1 MFFIFIAS
9 VVISLLLIGTALF
22 QLLWNLTMPQVFGLR
37 QIGFWIAFRLLLMA
51 GILTSGGLVKFN
63 LGG

>member
-1 MFFIFIAS
+1 MIVIFILS
-9 VVISLLLIGTALF
+9 VVICLVLIGTAVF

-37 QIGFWIAFRLLLMA
+37 QIGFWVAFRLLLMA
-51 GILTSGGLVKFN
+51 GILTSGGLIKFN